1 MKLLPFTIAI
11 VLSWS
16 CAQKPASSPIAS
28 LPEKQIPAA
37 PTSSQPEPEPPKK
50 EAAQLLTGA
59 QQLNAYLPELAGKQ
73 VAMVVNHTSLVG
85 NTHLVDTL
93 LSHKINI
100 RKIFAPEHGFRGE
113 ASNGETLKN
122 EIDPN
127 TGLPLVSLYGKNKKP
142 TAEQLADIDL
152 VIFDIQ
158 DVGTRFFTYIST
170 MHYVMEA
177 CAENAKQVIV
187 LDRPNPNGHY
197 IDGPILK
204 PAFKSFVGMHPIPI
218 VHGLTVGELAQMING
233 EKWLAGGKSC
243 NLKVIPVKEYTH
255 QTEYILPVKPSPNL
269 PNQQS
274 IRLYP
279 TTCLF
284 EGTML
289 SVGRGTDYPFQVIG
303 APDPGFGNFTF
314 TPKDLPYAKNPPHAN
329 VKCYGQDFRQD
340 TLNHLSI
347 QLVIDMYKKAPDK
360 TKFFKPYF
368 NTLTG
373 TDQVRKHIES
383 GMTEA
388 QIKQSWQQE
397 LQAYKAM
404 RNKYLLYP

>member
-1 MKLLPFTIAI
+1 MLC
-11 VLSWS
+11 WS
-16 CAQKPASSPIAS
+16 CAQKPASSVTAS
-28 LPEKQIPAA
+28 LPEKQSIPA
-37 PTSSQPEPEPPKK
+37 PPSSSTEAETKQK
-50 EAAQLLTGA
+50 ETAQLMTGA
-59 QQLNAYLPELAGKQ
+59 QQLNLFLPDLTGKKI
-73 VAMVVNHTSLVG
+73 AMVVNHTSLVG
-85 NTHLVDTL
+85 TRHLVDTL

-100 RKIFAPEHGFRGE
+100 RRIFAPEHGFRGE

-122 EIDPN
+122 EVDQN

-142 TAEQLADIDL
+142 TAEQLADVDL

-177 CAENAKQVIV
+177 CAENGKQVIV

-197 IDGPILK
+197 VDGPILK

-233 EKWLAGGKSC
+233 EKWLAGGKTC

-274 IRLYP
+274 VRLYP
-279 TTCLF
+279 TICLF
-284 EGTML
+284 EGTQL
-289 SVGRGTDYPFQVIG
+289 SVGRGTDFPFQVIG
-303 APDPGFGNFTF
+303 APDPSFGSFTF

-329 VKCYGQDFRQD
+329 VKCYGLDFRQD
-340 TLNHLSI
+340 TLNHLSV
-347 QLVIDMYKKAPDK
+347 QPVIDMYQKAPDK

-373 TDQVRKHIES
+373 TDQVRKQIES

-388 QIKQSWQQE
+388 QIKQSWQEE
-397 LQAYKAM
+397 LQAYRVM